1 VNQIAPRGIPLIVG
15 GAEYNSGMQ
24 QNLTPQLPSHLAV
37 PETAPPY
44 DDERDQIQDHNGNV
58 RHALPAMAFLAA
70 DRPGQSTPGRADEHG
85 QPGSPDLASLGSWS
99 GALPVQDRTGR
110 VDGWPSRFAQVLA
123 ETLAGTRPVRQLTPW
138 TTEHTRRRIVE
149 LGPLLA
155 SGQRPRVHRVLTSAP
170 RREVLELTAVIGFGP
185 RVRAVAVRL
194 ELAKAPPHRPGP
206 DRWRCTH
213 IETA

>member
-1 VNQIAPRGIPLIVG
+1 VAFRRIVG

-44 DDERDQIQDHNGNV
+44 DDEQDQINDRNGNV
-58 RHALPAMAFLAA
+58 PDSRSAVPSLA
-70 DRPGQSTPGRADEHG
+70 DRDPGPPGSGPGPGRPPGSLGPGQA
-85 QPGSPDLASLGSWS
+85 
-99 GALPVQDRTGR
+99 
-110 VDGWPSRFAQVLA
+110 DGWPGRFAQVLA
-123 ETLAGTRPVRQLTPW
+123 ETLAGTRPARQLTPW
-138 TTEHTRRRIVE
+138 TTEQARKRIAE

-155 SGQRPRVHRVLTSAP
+155 TGQRPRVHRVLTSAP
-170 RREVLELTAVIGFGP
+170 SREVLEVTAVVGFGP
-185 RVRAVAVRL
+185 RVRALAVRL